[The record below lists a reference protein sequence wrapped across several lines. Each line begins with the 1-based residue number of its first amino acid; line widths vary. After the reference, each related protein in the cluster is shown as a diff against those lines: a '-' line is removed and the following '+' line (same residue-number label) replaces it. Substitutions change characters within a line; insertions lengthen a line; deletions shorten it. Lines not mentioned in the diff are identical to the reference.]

1 MQRAFYQRRHFSLL
15 KQPSVALITVWQSLI
30 ARQPYCHLLY
40 FSRCFALLVRVYQT
54 VVFFANLVYTL
65 FVEIVANFS

>member
-1 MQRAFYQRRHFSLL
+1 MAIIGRTQYRHL
-15 KQPSVALITVWQSLI
+15 P
-30 ARQPYCHLLY
+30 Y
-40 FSRCFALLVRVYQT
+40 FSHCFALLVRVYQT